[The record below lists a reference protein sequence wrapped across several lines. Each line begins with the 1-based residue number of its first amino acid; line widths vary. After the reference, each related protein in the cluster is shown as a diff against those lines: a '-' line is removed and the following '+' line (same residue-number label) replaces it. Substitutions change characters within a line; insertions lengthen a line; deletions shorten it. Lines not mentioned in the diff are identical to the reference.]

1 MRVSRRQHLRDCLI
15 GTGFPFR
22 DGSDVDTYL
31 DMMRKMMIE
40 TAGLRRPG
48 SAALDLA
55 YVAAGYY
62 DGFWEIGLNAWDVAA
77 GSLLI
82 VEAGGLV
89 GDLSGDSAFLYGG
102 QVIAANPRIFAQ
114 MVKVL
119 APYQQALAVPAT
131 AKNGIVAG

>member
-1 MRVSRRQHLRDCLI
+1 
-15 GTGFPFR
+15 
-22 DGSDVDTYL
+22 
-31 DMMRKMMIE
+31 MMRTMMIE

-89 GDLSGDSAFLYGG
+89 GDLLGDSGYLHGG

-119 APYQQALAVPAT
+119 APYQQALAAPVA